1 MIEVLCGRCDLRGRL
16 STARLL
22 SQHGPGAAM
31 GEVMRAQLGDCPHK
45 DSAQLQNRCDPYCP
59 DLARLFRRPEAG

>member
-1 MIEVLCGRCDLRGRL
+1 
-16 STARLL
+16 
-22 SQHGPGAAM
+22 M
-31 GEVMRAQLGDCPHK
+31 GEVMRAQVGDCPHK